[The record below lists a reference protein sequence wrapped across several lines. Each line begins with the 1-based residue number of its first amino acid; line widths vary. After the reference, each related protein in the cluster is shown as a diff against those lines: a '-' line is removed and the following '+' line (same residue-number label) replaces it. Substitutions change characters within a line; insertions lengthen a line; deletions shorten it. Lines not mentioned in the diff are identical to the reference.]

1 MLHPPCIHVLLYNSL
16 ILMFNCFLFWEH
28 STNFRY
34 PLDHYDRIW
43 KPDSYTDAVA
53 SRTSS
58 FTANFSGSE
67 TNLTF
72 PPMQVLQT
80 SLSHPERLEF
90 TYRNLDHGYYS
101 YDLFLYFLELND
113 SVQAGQRVFDVFV
126 NDEKRLEVD
135 IVLSGSR
142 SYATV
147 LNITA
152 NGYLNL
158 TMVKA
163 SNRSLFGPM
172 INAYEILQ
180 VHPILLQETS
190 QEEGK
195 EFKVHHFGD

>member
-1 MLHPPCIHVLLYNSL
+1 
-16 ILMFNCFLFWEH
+16 MFNCFLFWEH